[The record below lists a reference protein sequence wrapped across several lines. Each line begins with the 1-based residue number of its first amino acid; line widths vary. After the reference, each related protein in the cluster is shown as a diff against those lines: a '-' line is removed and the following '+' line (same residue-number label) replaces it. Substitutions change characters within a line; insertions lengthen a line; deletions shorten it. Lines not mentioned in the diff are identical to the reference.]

1 MSSFFERKPFTKTP
15 SVINTPLTSIIERS
29 SKGEER
35 NLGNIISIVK
45 DNKVVQPP

>member
-1 MSSFFERKPFTKTP
+1 M
-15 SVINTPLTSIIERS
+15 PLRSIIERW

-45 DNKVVQPP
+45 DNKVVLIITSVTNKKRTIYI